1 MATIRDVMSTELV
14 VVPPTA
20 TIAEAA
26 TAMGAR
32 TVGSALVMDGETLLG
47 VFTERDVVRAV
58 AQHFDGSEHQVHLW
72 MTREPVTIGPDADV
86 TEALAI
92 MLDQGF
98 RHLPV
103 MEGGKLIGMAS
114 MRDLQPAPSRRRSAA
129 PPAGP

>member
-1 MATIRDVMSTELV
+1 MSTDLV

-26 TAMGAR
+26 TVIGAR
-32 TVGSALVMDGETLLG
+32 GVGSALVMDGPALLG

-72 MTREPVTIGPDADV
+72 MTRDPITIGPDASTAD
-86 TEALAI
+86 ALDT
-92 MLDQGF
+92 MLEHGF

-103 MEGGKLIGMAS
+103 LEGGSIVGMVS
-114 MRDLQPAPSRRRSAA
+114 MRDLQPGPARRHSAERH
-129 PPAGP
+129 G

>member
-1 MATIRDVMSTELV
+1 MSTELV

-20 TIAEAA
+20 TIAETA
-26 TAMGAR
+26 TIIGAR
-32 TVGSALVMDGETLLG
+32 GVGSALVMEGPVLLG

-72 MTREPVTIGPDADV
+72 MTREPMTIGPAAST
-86 TEALAI
+86 TEALDT

-103 MEGGKLIGMAS
+103 MENGVVVGMVS
-114 MRDLQPAPSRRRSAA
+114 MRDLQPGPARRHSAERH
-129 PPAGP
+129 G

>member
-1 MATIRDVMSTELV
+1 MSTDLV

-26 TAMGAR
+26 TVIGAR
-32 TVGSALVMDGETLLG
+32 GVGSALVMDGPALLG

-72 MTREPVTIGPDADV
+72 MTREPMTIGPDAS
-86 TEALAI
+86 TGEALDT
-92 MLDQGF
+92 MLEHGF

-103 MEGGKLIGMAS
+103 LEGGSIVGMVS
-114 MRDLQPAPSRRRSAA
+114 MRDLQPGPARRHSAERH
-129 PPAGP
+129 G

>member
-1 MATIRDVMSTELV
+1 MSTDLV

-26 TAMGAR
+26 TVIGAR
-32 TVGSALVMDGETLLG
+32 GVGSALVMDGPELLG

-72 MTREPVTIGPDADV
+72 MTRDPITIGPDASTAD
-86 TEALAI
+86 ALDT
-92 MLDQGF
+92 MLEHGF

-103 MEGGKLIGMAS
+103 LEGGSIVGMVS
-114 MRDLQPAPSRRRSAA
+114 MRDLQPGPARRHSAERH
-129 PPAGP
+129 G

>member
-1 MATIRDVMSTELV
+1 MSTDLV

-26 TAMGAR
+26 TVIGAR
-32 TVGSALVMDGETLLG
+32 GVGSALVMDGPALLG

-72 MTREPVTIGPDADV
+72 MTREPMTIGPGAS
-86 TEALAI
+86 TAEALDT
-92 MLDQGF
+92 MLEHGF

-103 MEGGKLIGMAS
+103 LEGGSIVGMVS
-114 MRDLQPAPSRRRSAA
+114 MRDLQPGPARRHSAERH
-129 PPAGP
+129 G

>member
-1 MATIRDVMSTELV
+1 MSTDLV
-14 VVPPTA
+14 VVPPTS

-26 TAMGAR
+26 TVIGAR
-32 TVGSALVMDGETLLG
+32 GVGSALVMEGSELLG

-72 MTREPVTIGPDADV
+72 MTREPITIGPDASTSD
-86 TEALAI
+86 ALDT

-103 MEGGKLIGMAS
+103 VENDVLVGMIS
-114 MRDLQPAPSRRRSAA
+114 MRDLQPGPARRHSAERH
-129 PPAGP
+129 G